1 MILNSLTLEN
11 IRSYKQQKIYFPK
24 GSVLLS
30 GDVGSGKST
39 ILIAIEFALFGL
51 IKGQVSGVSLLRHG
65 CNFANV
71 VLNFNISG
79 KEIEIKR
86 TLKRGVSIVQSSGY
100 LIVDGIKNDYT
111 AVELK
116 TRILELLGYPKDM
129 LNTSNP
135 LYRYTVYTPQEQMKR
150 ILSGDK
156 ESRLSTIRKILGI
169 DKYQRVVVN
178 AVLLTRH
185 LKLKRNLLVD
195 ELKLVPE
202 KKSRFEVTK
211 KEKIS
216 LEFQES
222 ELKLLLDKFVTQ
234 INELEVNKKLVDA
247 KIKEHEKLVV
257 EKNMLVQKLE
267 QKQQTKNNNTIK
279 INTLTLELNA
289 LRKNNAELINKL
301 NQQEFNEEDFA
312 TKKKLF
318 DAKQIELQQ
327 LKEQNFKVNEQI
339 KAINKNSEMVSSGI
353 QENQEQ
359 LKELPLKKE
368 SMERLLG
375 ELDVRET
382 LDYELKTI
390 SENKQTILVNQK
402 LLNTKILTETKLINN
417 ISSLKVCETC
427 MQNVDDD
434 HKIKIKNEK
443 EKLIKIYSENLVESK
458 QKLVNITQKEEQL
471 LIKKDDLEKIKEET
485 INLGHEIKQLI
496 LLNKQTIEQHK
507 ELQRLKEEK
516 ARIKL
521 LKNTAQILSL
531 TDEVEKQQKSINAYQ
546 EVRLCYKDKQNNEL
560 LINAKN
566 SDKENLLEEIRLIDD
581 DVKTLTLQK
590 FTLSESIALSKE
602 LYGEQ
607 KLIVEKITK
616 TQSLQKEK
624 LILNATITANIL
636 NAKQTLT
643 ILEKELKYYSEKEL
657 KIDQLG
663 KLLHWLDK
671 QFIPLTRNIE
681 QHALLKAYEQFNDL
695 FTRWFNLLI
704 DDSTITAR
712 LDETFTPIMDQN
724 GHETEIGILSGGEK
738 TSVALA
744 YRLAL
749 NKVLGSIMGT
759 IKTNLLIFDEPT
771 DGFSTQQLDK
781 LKDLLDEL
789 QTPQIILVS
798 HEQKIES
805 FVDNVIRITKNNH
818 TSKVYE

>member
-798 HEQKIES
+798 HEQKII
-805 FVDNVIRITKNNH
+805 IRAKFMNKIKLG
-818 TSKVYE
+818 SIS